1 MNVWMIEIAA
11 ICGIVIFAIIV
22 STLSYFQDAGA
33 SSIFDL
39 FKNFFSKKS
48 NNGPHT
54 LQNNSAGNSN
64 TPLSTTNTI
73 SSSSSSSSGKEC
85 DQTLWKH
92 VYNPNRLQV
101 T

>member
-48 NNGPHT
+48 KVLMLFRITAQVIVT
-54 LQNNSAGNSN
+54 LQYPLPIQYYHQVRNVTKHFGNMC
-64 TPLSTTNTI
+64 I
-73 SSSSSSSSGKEC
+73 I
-85 DQTLWKH
+85 QTGC
-92 VYNPNRLQV
+92 N
-101 T
+101 